1 MVSRFILQKL
11 REPRIWARI
20 ARERLAAP
28 LSLNLISVFV
38 GLFGSF
44 RAKVEFD
51 LVVRNHHAWSM
62 LYAADQAK
70 RCGIGELTAVEF
82 GVANGAGLLNMCEIA
97 ARVTRETG
105 VHFHIV
111 GFDAGT
117 GLPRPADYRDHP
129 EHYHEG
135 DYPMVDR
142 ERLLARLPG
151 NARVIFGDVRET
163 APAFLAEDFA
173 PIGFVSFDLDY
184 YSSTR
189 DALSI
194 LDGAPER
201 YLPWTVCYFD
211 DVHFLTHNEFQGALL
226 ALKEFNASREDR
238 KLAPVNWL
246 DHYRLF
252 HWSAWVRRM
261 YFCHMFQHPFRTR
274 GLTLKGTSVLSNPYL
289 P

>member
-1 MVSRFILQKL
+1 MNRFILGKL

-28 LSLNLISVFV
+28 LSLNLLSVFV
-38 GLFGSF
+38 GVFGSF

-51 LVVRNHHAWSM
+51 LVVRMHHAWG
-62 LYAADQAK
+62 LLHAADQAK
-70 RCGIGELTAVEF
+70 RCGIRELTAIEF

-105 VHFHIV
+105 IIFRIV

-117 GLPRPADYRDHP
+117 GLPKPIDYRDHP
-129 EHYHEG
+129 EHYHHG
-135 DYPMVDR
+135 DYPMVNR
-142 ERLLARLPG
+142 TQLLARLPR
-151 NARVIFGDVRET
+151 NAQVIFGDVRES
-163 APAFLAEDFA
+163 APDFLAGEFA
-173 PIGFVSFDLDY
+173 PIGFVSFDLDF

-189 DALSI
+189 DALQI
-194 LDGAPER
+194 LDGPSER

-211 DVHFLTHNEFQGALL
+211 DVHFMTHNEFQGALL
-226 ALKEFNASREDR
+226 ALNEFNGSRPDR
-238 KLAPVNWL
+238 KIAAVNWL

-252 HWSAWVRRM
+252 HWAAWVRRM
-261 YFCHMFQHPFRTR
+261 YFLHVFEHPYRAR
-274 GLTLKGTSVLSNPYL
+274 GLLVKGGSVLSNPYL

>member
-1 MVSRFILQKL
+1 MNRFILRKL

-51 LVVRNHHAWSM
+51 LVVRMHHAWGL
-62 LYAADQAK
+62 LYAADLARQ
-70 RCGIGELTAVEF
+70 CGLRELTAIEF

-105 VHFHIV
+105 VGFQIV

-117 GLPRPADYRDHP
+117 GLPPPSDYRDHP
-129 EHYHEG
+129 EFYHHG
-135 DYPMVDR
+135 DYPMASR
-142 ERLLARLPG
+142 EQLLARLPR
-151 NARVIFGDVRET
+151 NARVIFGEVAT
-163 APAFLAEDFA
+163 SVPAFLAGEFA
-173 PIGFVSFDLDY
+173 PVGFVSFDLDY
-184 YSSTR
+184 YSSTV
-189 DALSI
+189 DALRL

-211 DVHFLTHNEFQGALL
+211 DVHFLQHNEYQGALL
-226 ALKEFNASREDR
+226 ALKEFNESRQDR
-238 KLAPVNWL
+238 KIAPVNWL

-261 YFCHMFQHPFRTR
+261 YFLHLFEHPHRAR
-274 GLTLKGTSVLSNPYL
+274 GLTVKGSSVLSNPYL
-289 P
+289 S

>member
-1 MVSRFILQKL
+1 MNRFILQKL

-20 ARERLAAP
+20 ARERLTAP
-28 LSLNLISVFV
+28 LSLNLLSVFV

-51 LVVRNHHAWSM
+51 LVVRMHHAWG
-62 LYAADQAK
+62 LLHAADQAR
-70 RCGIGELTAVEF
+70 RCGVRELTAMEF

-105 VHFHIV
+105 VGFRIV

-117 GLPRPADYRDHP
+117 GLPRPVDYRDHP
-129 EHYHEG
+129 EHYHHG
-135 DYPMVDR
+135 DYRMVNRDQ
-142 ERLLARLPG
+142 LMARLPG

-163 APAFLAEDFA
+163 APGLLAETLA
-173 PIGFVSFDLDY
+173 PIGFVSFDLDF

-189 DALSI
+189 DALQVF
-194 LDGAPER
+194 DGAPER

-211 DVHFLTHNEFQGALL
+211 DVHFMEHNEFQGELL
-226 ALKEFNASREDR
+226 ALKEFNDSRADR
-238 KLAPVNWL
+238 KIAPVNWL

-252 HWSAWVRRM
+252 HWASWIRRM
-261 YFCHMFQHPFRTR
+261 YFLHVFEHPYRAR
-274 GLTLKGTSVLSNPYL
+274 GLKIEGGSVLTNPYL

>member
-1 MVSRFILQKL
+1 MNRFILQKL

-28 LSLNLISVFV
+28 LSLNVLSAFV
-38 GLFGSF
+38 GIFGSF

-51 LVVRNHHAWSM
+51 LVVRMHHAWG
-62 LYAADQAK
+62 LLHAADQAK
-70 RCGIGELTAVEF
+70 RCGIGELTALEF

-105 VHFHIV
+105 VEFRIV

-117 GLPRPADYRDHP
+117 GLPPPADYRDHP
-129 EHYHEG
+129 EHYHHG
-135 DYPMVDR
+135 DYPMVNR
-142 ERLLARLPG
+142 TQLLARLPE
-151 NARVIFGDVRET
+151 NAQVIFGDVRDS
-163 APAFLAEDFA
+163 APDFLAGDFA
-173 PIGFVSFDLDY
+173 PIGFVSFDLDF

-189 DALSI
+189 DALQI

-211 DVHFLTHNEFQGALL
+211 DVHFMTHNEFQGALL
-226 ALKEFNASREDR
+226 ALNEFNGSRQDR
-238 KLAPVNWL
+238 KIAPVNWL

-261 YFCHMFQHPFRTR
+261 YFLHMFEHPYRAS
-274 GLTLKGTSVLSNPYL
+274 GLLVKGSSVLSNPYL
-289 P
+289 S

>member
-1 MVSRFILQKL
+1 MNRFVIRKL
-11 REPRIWARI
+11 REPRSWMRI

-51 LVVRNHHAWSM
+51 LVVRMHHAWGL
-62 LYAADQAK
+62 LYAADQAT
-70 RCGIGELTAVEF
+70 RAGIGELTAIEF

-105 VHFHIV
+105 VRFRIV

-117 GLPRPADYRDHP
+117 GLPSPVDYRDHP

-142 ERLLARLPG
+142 DRLLARLPG
-151 NARVIFGDVRET
+151 DARVAFGDVRVTVPE
-163 APAFLAEDFA
+163 FLNGAFA
-173 PIGFVSFDLDY
+173 PIGFISFDLDY

-189 DALSI
+189 DALAI
-194 LDGAPER
+194 LHGEPER

-226 ALKEFNASREDR
+226 ALKEFNHSRNDR

-246 DHYRLF
+246 DQYRLF

-261 YFCHMFQHPFRTR
+261 YFCHMFNHPFRTR
-274 GLTLKGTSVLSNPYL
+274 GLTIKGVSVLSNPYL
-289 P
+289 S

>member
-1 MVSRFILQKL
+1 MNRFILRKL

-28 LSLNLISVFV
+28 LSLNLLSVFV

-51 LVVRNHHAWSM
+51 LVVRMHHAWGL
-62 LYAADQAK
+62 LYAADQA
-70 RCGIGELTAVEF
+70 RQCGVRELTAIEF

-105 VHFHIV
+105 VGFQIV

-117 GLPRPADYRDHP
+117 GLPPPSDYRDHP
-129 EHYHEG
+129 EFYHHG
-135 DYPMVDR
+135 DYPMASR
-142 ERLLARLPG
+142 EQLLARLPP
-151 NARVIFGDVRET
+151 NTRVIFGEVAT
-163 APAFLAEDFA
+163 SAPGFLAGQFA
-173 PIGFVSFDLDY
+173 PVGFVSFDLDY

-189 DALSI
+189 DALRL
-194 LDGAPER
+194 LDGPPER

-211 DVHFLTHNEFQGALL
+211 DVHFLQHNEYQGALL
-226 ALKEFNASREDR
+226 ALKEFNESRPDR
-238 KLAPVNWL
+238 KIAPVNWL

-261 YFCHMFQHPFRTR
+261 YFLHLFEHPHRAR
-274 GLTLKGTSVLSNPYL
+274 ELTVKGSSVLSNPYL
-289 P
+289 S

>member
-1 MVSRFILQKL
+1 MSRFILRKL

-28 LSLNLISVFV
+28 LSLNLISIFV

-51 LVVRNHHAWSM
+51 LVVRMHHAWGL

-70 RCGIGELTAVEF
+70 RCGIGEVTALEF

-97 ARVTRETG
+97 ERVTRETG
-105 VHFHIV
+105 VRFHIV

-117 GLPRPADYRDHP
+117 GLPRPEDYRDHP

-142 ERLLARLPG
+142 ERLLARLPD
-151 NARVIFGDVRET
+151 NVRVIFGDVRATVPE
-163 APAFLAEDFA
+163 FLAGAFA

-189 DALSI
+189 DALAI
-194 LDGAPER
+194 LDQAPEH

-226 ALKEFNASREDR
+226 ALNQFNQARQDR

-261 YFCHMFQHPFRTR
+261 YFCHMFEHPFRTR
-274 GLTLKGTSVLSNPYL
+274 GLTLRGTSVLSNPYL
-289 P
+289 S

>member
-1 MVSRFILQKL
+1 MNRFILRKL

-28 LSLNLISVFV
+28 LSLNLLSVFV

-51 LVVRNHHAWSM
+51 LVVRMHHAWGL
-62 LYAADQAK
+62 LYAADQA
-70 RCGIGELTAVEF
+70 RQCGVRELTAIEF

-105 VHFHIV
+105 VGFQIV

-117 GLPRPADYRDHP
+117 GLPPPSDYRDHP
-129 EHYHEG
+129 EFYHHG
-135 DYPMVDR
+135 DYPMASR
-142 ERLLARLPG
+142 EQLLARLPP
-151 NARVIFGDVRET
+151 NTRVIFGEVAT
-163 APAFLAEDFA
+163 SASGFLAGQFA
-173 PIGFVSFDLDY
+173 PVGFVSFDLDY

-189 DALSI
+189 DALRL
-194 LDGAPER
+194 LDGPPEW

-211 DVHFLTHNEFQGALL
+211 DVHFLQHNEYQGALL
-226 ALKEFNASREDR
+226 ALKEFNESRRDR
-238 KLAPVNWL
+238 KIAPVNWL

-261 YFCHMFQHPFRTR
+261 YFLHLFEHPHRAR
-274 GLTLKGTSVLSNPYL
+274 GLTVKGSSVLSNPYL
-289 P
+289 S